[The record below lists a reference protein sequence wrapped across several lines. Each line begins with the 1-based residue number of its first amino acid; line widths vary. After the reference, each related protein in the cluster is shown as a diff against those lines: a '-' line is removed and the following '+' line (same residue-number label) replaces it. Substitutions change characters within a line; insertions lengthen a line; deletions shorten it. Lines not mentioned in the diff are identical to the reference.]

1 MKLQVVVGAGPV
13 GTATAMHL
21 AANGETVRLVS
32 RSGGG
37 PAADGVELI
46 AADATDAGRLAAIAA
61 GATVIYN
68 CASPPY
74 HRWPTDWPPL
84 ATSVLSAAE
93 RTGAVLVTMSNL
105 YGYGPAGHP
114 ISESDPLAASGPKG
128 KVRAAVWKQALAA
141 HQAGKVKVTEARA
154 ADFFGPKVRQQSP
167 VGERSI
173 PRLLAGRPVRVL
185 GDPDAPH
192 SWTYVPDIAAALAV
206 LGADDRAWG
215 HAWHVPTNPPM
226 SQREILTALARDLSA
241 PAPKL
246 TRTPAWAVRAVG
258 VIVPVVR
265 ELEEIRYQ
273 FDRPFVID
281 SSACQETFGIK
292 PTPMAAALAAT
303 AAWWRSHGRA
313 TSGRESL
320 P

>member
-1 MKLQVVVGAGPV
+1 MTLHVVVGAGPV
-13 GTATAMHL
+13 GTAVALHL
-21 AANGETVRLVS
+21 AGRGEAVRLVS

-37 PAADGVELI
+37 PATGGVEHV
-46 AADATDAGRLAAIAA
+46 AADATDADQLAGIAA
-61 GATVIYN
+61 GAAAIYN

-105 YGYGPAGHP
+105 YGYGPADHP
-114 ISESDPLAASGPKG
+114 LSESDPLAATGPKG
-128 KVRAAVWKQALAA
+128 KVRAAVWRQALAA
-141 HQAGKVKVTEARA
+141 CQAGRVKVTEARA
-154 ADFFGPKVRQQSP
+154 ADFFGPGVRQQSP
-167 VGERSI
+167 AGRSV

-192 SWTYVPDIAAALAV
+192 SWTYVPDIAATLAV
-206 LGADDRAWG
+206 LATDQRAWG

-226 SQREILTALARDLSA
+226 SQREILTALARDLGA

-246 TRTPAWAVRAVG
+246 TRTPPWAVRAVG
-258 VIVPVVR
+258 VVVPVVH
-265 ELEEIRYQ
+265 ELAEVRYQ
-273 FDRPFVID
+273 FDRPFVTN
-281 SSACQETFGIK
+281 SSACQETFGVK
-292 PTPMAAALAAT
+292 PTPATAALAAT
-303 AAWWRSHGRA
+303 AAWWRGQGRA
-313 TSGRESL
+313 TSEGS